1 MKLSRLI
8 ILLALAMCST
18 VHAEVTFSVS
28 GVGGAEKDNVMAY
41 LQAASYRPG
50 KNPTDLRLAR
60 LLQRIENDVS
70 TSLEPF
76 GYYAPVVNG
85 ELSRDKDD
93 VRVTLNVAPGE
104 PTLWQI
110 LDIGVSGDGESEP
123 AFQAILSSLTMQP
136 GRRALHSQYDETKKR
151 LRRAALDMGYLGAEF
166 ESSEIL
172 INPATRSADVHL
184 VLQTGE
190 KFHFGKLIINQDV
203 IDDELLARYVNINEG
218 EHFSSSRLLI
228 AKQTLYATD
237 FFSTVDVSAN
247 RADAVDGQVPVHIT
261 AEKGKRHRYGVGL
274 GYGTDTGYRVSGN
287 WTMRRI
293 NRSGHSLAFDAR
305 YSPITWNFNSSYI
318 IPIGNPVLE
327 RLALSAGTVDEDL
340 GDANSKR
347 LYARATIIRVP
358 GDWQRQTSLSFLNET
373 STLVNHTR
381 HDQYWVPSLRMIR
394 TWSETRLGPVHGFKI
409 LGEVQA
415 SGTGLGLETN
425 YLRASLQ
432 AKLMMPVGSRGK
444 LLLRGEVGTT
454 WTEEFDLLPVS
465 RRFFTGGD
473 DSVRG
478 YRYNSISPPGPSGN
492 AVGGKHLVV
501 GSVEYDHTI
510 KGPWGV
516 AAFADSGN
524 AFNSNVDEFES
535 SVGVGLRWRS
545 KVGVVRI
552 DIAQSISDPERA
564 PRLHV
569 SVGPEL

>member
-1 MKLSRLI
+1 MKLSRLM
-8 ILLALAMCST
+8 ILLALTMCSAA
-18 VHAEVTFSVS
+18 HAGVTFSVS
-28 GVGGAEKDNVMAY
+28 GVDGAEKANVMAY
-41 LQAASYRPG
+41 LEAGSYRPG

-60 LLQRIENDVS
+60 LLQRIEKDVS
-70 TSLEPF
+70 SSLEPF
-76 GYYAPVVNG
+76 GYYAPVISSEITREEDNF
-85 ELSRDKDD
+85 
-93 VRVTLNVAPGE
+93 RVSLAIDPGD
-104 PTLWQI
+104 PTLWQVI
-110 LDIGVSGDGESEP
+110 EVRVSGDGESEP
-123 AFQAILSSLTMQP
+123 VFQTILSSLPML
-136 GRRALHSQYDETKKR
+136 GGGRALHSQYDETKSR

-166 ESSEIL
+166 EASEIL
-172 INPATRSADVHL
+172 INPVTRSADIQL

-190 KFHFGKLIINQDV
+190 RFHFGELIIDQDV
-203 IDDELLARYVNINEG
+203 IHDELLSRYVNIKQG
-218 EHFSSSRLLI
+218 DHFSSARLLI

-237 FFSTVDVSAN
+237 FFSTVDVSAD
-247 RADAVDGQVPVHIT
+247 RAEAVNGQVPVHIT
-261 AEKGKRHRYGVGL
+261 AEKGKRHRYGLGW
-274 GYGTDTGYRVSGN
+274 GYGSDTGYRVSGN

-293 NRSGHSLAFDAR
+293 NKSGHSLAFDAR

-347 LYARATIIRVP
+347 LYTRATLIRVP
-358 GDWQRQTSLSFLNET
+358 GDWQRQMTLGFLNET
-373 STLVNHTR
+373 STLVDHTR

-394 TWSETRLGPVHGFKI
+394 TWSETRFGGVDGFKI

-425 YLRASLQ
+425 YLQASLQ
-432 AKLMMPVGSRGK
+432 AKIMMPLGIRGK
-444 LLLRGEVGTT
+444 LLLRGQVGTT
-454 WTEEFDLLPVS
+454 WTGDFDLLPVS

-478 YRYNSISPPGPSGN
+478 YRYNSISPPGPSGT

-501 GSVEYDHTI
+501 GSVEYDHLV

-516 AAFADSGN
+516 AAFVDSGN
-524 AFNSNVDEFES
+524 SFNSSVDEFES

-545 KVGVVRI
+545 KIGVIRI
-552 DIAQSISDPERA
+552 DIAQSISDPKRA